1 MKVRSKILV
10 KTSGSSRDL
19 EMINID
25 ELLKFKESFEEVDSI
40 NLKLKD
46 YVKVYNYEFK
56 QSLSANR
63 THLLKL

>member
-1 MKVRSKILV
+1 MKVTSKILV

-46 YVKVYNYEFK
+46 YVKVYNYE
-56 QSLSANR
+56 
-63 THLLKL
+63 LK